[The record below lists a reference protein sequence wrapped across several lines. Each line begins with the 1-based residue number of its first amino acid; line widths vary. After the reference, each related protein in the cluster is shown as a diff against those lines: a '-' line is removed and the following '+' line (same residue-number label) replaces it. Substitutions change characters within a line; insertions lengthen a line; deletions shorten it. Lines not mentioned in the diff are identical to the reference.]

1 MSSNAVTTIKEQYDG
16 VVARLEA
23 MATDAELLEARPD
36 DGIFLDDMLLRL
48 KLWAADVQYAQGS
61 LAWAEKMTHVS
72 VPLRERVQELDH
84 QCGIFEAASGRKGAK
99 EKINPDQTAGSRASS
114 EDGRASA
121 KRDLRQAV
129 DNLVAFTTPIK
140 VAASVPEAERTA
152 AMVSR
157 VNQQAEKPA
166 QAALG
171 NQSQYTLLTKPL
183 GADQVDSLLGAVV
196 VPEEL
201 VGAGDGPDKPSPV
214 RIPRDSARARVEQST
229 IETFGTRTRQN
240 RVAEAPAAS
249 TRLGAGLREGEAVPR
264 TASYGSTTVR
274 KWQLS
279 NADAYFE
286 SFVQAH
292 RDDLKKLF
300 ARSPDANIALV
311 SVVLTARVSD
321 LSSPAVPSESGQD
334 AAQAPISGGQDVVDH
349 LSNDVEQVFAFGCL
363 KISAGGFSGPKLSK
377 QAGGLKQKYHLV
389 PRYDMAPPPD
399 GRLGLGSILS
409 SIDDADHPIVGR
421 SPIPITS
428 GEMREQSVVQAT
440 FVSSKQTSSQPGVF
454 AKFLNLMGA
463 EIDFTSERSE
473 ETAYKFDRLE
483 TVSFTPTAS
492 YLEQTMALDD
502 VRAYMEHSRFK
513 ASCYLVTGLKIA
525 RGAAV
530 IQKRRRVVLSADMK
544 TALGLPA
551 TVGVGPTATQ
561 ETTESTA
568 FDGSND
574 FIFAI
579 RVSKIRSRKSSWL
592 GTRSAKLT
600 VEDYTKGALIGP

>member
-1 MSSNAVTTIKEQYDG
+1 M
-16 VVARLEA
+16 
-23 MATDAELLEARPD
+23 
-36 DGIFLDDMLLRL
+36 
-48 KLWAADVQYAQGS
+48 
-61 LAWAEKMTHVS
+61 
-72 VPLRERVQELDH
+72 
-84 QCGIFEAASGRKGAK
+84 
-99 EKINPDQTAGSRASS
+99 
-114 EDGRASA
+114 
-121 KRDLRQAV
+121 
-129 DNLVAFTTPIK
+129 VAFTTPIK

-152 AMVSR
+152 AVVSR
-157 VNQQAEKPA
+157 VNQQAQKPA

-183 GADQVDSLLGAVV
+183 GRDQVDLLLGAVV

-201 VGAGDGPDKPSPV
+201 VGAGDGPEQQSPV
-214 RIPRDSARARVEQST
+214 RIPRDSDRGRVEQST
-229 IETFGTRTRQN
+229 IEAFGTRTRQN

-249 TRLGAGLREGEAVPR
+249 TRLGAELMEGEAVPR

-279 NADAYFE
+279 DADAYFE
-286 SFVQAH
+286 SFIQAH

-300 ARSPDANIALV
+300 ARAPDANIALV

-321 LSSPAVPSESGQD
+321 LRSPTVHSESGQD
-334 AAQAPISGGQDVVDH
+334 AAQAPTSGGKDVVDH

-377 QAGGLKQKYHLV
+377 EAGGLKQVYHLV
-389 PRYDMAPPPD
+389 SRHDMAPPPD
-399 GRLGLGSILS
+399 GWLNLGSILS
-409 SIDDADHPIVGR
+409 RIDAAARPILGR
-421 SPIPITS
+421 SPIPIPS
-428 GEMREQSVVQAT
+428 GEMRVQSVDQAT
-440 FVSSKQTSSQPGVF
+440 FVSSKRTSSQAGVF
-454 AKFLNLMGA
+454 AKFLNLVGP
-463 EIDFTSERSE
+463 EIELTSDRSE

-492 YLEQTMALDD
+492 YIEQTMALDD
-502 VRAYMEHSRFK
+502 VRAYMEHSRFR
-513 ASCYLVTGLKIA
+513 ASCYLVTGLKIV

-530 IQKRRRVVLSADMK
+530 IQKRRRVAVSADVQS
-544 TALGLPA
+544 ALGLPA

-561 ETTESTA
+561 ETTDSTA

-600 VEDYTKGALIGP
+600 VEEYSKGATL